1 MVEGIMGD
9 MWDGMKRGAYKMTHR
24 PEAMGDYDR
33 KNAYSDRIRNDYANQ
48 QRQNAIKRGIAKEKG
63 LDKASRDR
71 RKMISQREGFN
82 N

>member
-1 MVEGIMGD
+1 
-9 MWDGMKRGAYKMTHR
+9 MT
-24 PEAMGDYDR
+24 E

-48 QRQNAIKRGIAKEKG
+48 QRQNVIKRGIAKEKG